1 MTSKPKLTT
10 ARRGALAALHERNRG
25 SRYRPGPGSDAEAIL
40 GAARAI
46 VANARKGGKPPDPRG
61 LRGLA
66 RHLGVSPG
74 TVSRWFAGESWPRP
88 DVVASIRAWMRN
100 PDPPSA
106 HRAIVVGAWS
116 DASGPIRRRRHP
128 AAR

>member
-1 MTSKPKLTT
+1 MTVTNLTP
-10 ARRGALAALHERNRG
+10 ARRQALAALHERNRG
-25 SRYRPGPGSDAEAIL
+25 SGYRPGPGSAAEEVL
-40 GAARAI
+40 GAALGI

-74 TVSRWFAGESWPRP
+74 IVSRWFAGESWPRP
-88 DVVASIRAWMRN
+88 HHVAAIRSWVRN

-106 HRAIVVGAWS
+106 HRAIVAGAGS
-116 DASGPIRRRRHP
+116 DASGPIRRRRRPNAH
-128 AAR
+128 